1 MCTGCVRVTKDV
13 LGGICVCLCVCV
25 RACLLG
31 KAVQW
36 FEQQNDNFEDI
47 MEFTQEAEDLVLLPN
62 FWSHATLN
70 LEASV
75 GFAFEFE
82 YTPW

>member
-1 MCTGCVRVTKDV
+1 M
-13 LGGICVCLCVCV
+13 LNWQ
-25 RACLLG
+25 
-31 KAVQW
+31 AVQW
-36 FEQQNDNFEDI
+36 FVQQNHKFDSVV
-47 MEFTQEAEDLVLLPN
+47 EFVQEAEDLVLLPN

-82 YTPW
+82 YRPW